1 MYRDHAGKFESGERM
16 PTEKEKQWKMNE
28 EKQKAKQNERAKR
41 LAFARPI
48 SATESWKTRAG
59 QNGGDKRRPHSARMG
74 GDSAK
79 ITGASAG
86 VSEWQ
91 LPSEGEGD
99 GAKVPGA
106 EGDGA
111 KVPGAEERRVD
122 EVAEESEE
130 VDDDVEDVLIAD
142 YELVT
147 PRTKSP
153 DLQAETISP
162 DESLDLSLDRG
173 QTNLSTEDAPI
184 DTALEDQRAHGT
196 VFTPLTP
203 FDFKEEEEEHC
214 STDKE
219 ESITVIPTDT
229 PTLDGKL
236 DDGES
241 SQVDDD
247 EDENGVDATIEAEKS
262 ERHET
267 ERDDQFAER
276 QAEEHLATMRGHSEE
291 FVLTPIPQTLTRAYR
306 CRVSRREAGCFDLYA
321 ERPCGERAFLM
332 TAKKKKAA
340 ATTTYTIFSG
350 GENGGE
356 PNGQGRNAIEIGGMK
371 ANLLGTNFT
380 VFRRQRKGDKGHP
393 PGISYELAVITYEPN
408 ILGLKGPRR
417 IGVVVPGMTT
427 DGSRVMLKS
436 KDPNDSIVARMKS
449 NASSHLIRMENKTP
463 TWNEDSQS
471 FVLNFSGRVTKAS
484 IKNFQIV
491 HADDPD
497 YIVFQFGRISETE
510 FTLDLRYPLCPL
522 QAFGCALSSMNRK
535 LACE

>member
-1 MYRDHAGKFESGERM
+1 MI
-16 PTEKEKQWKMNE
+16 
-28 EKQKAKQNERAKR
+28 
-41 LAFARPI
+41 L
-48 SATESWKTRAG
+48 
-59 QNGGDKRRPHSARMG
+59 
-74 GDSAK
+74 
-79 ITGASAG
+79 
-86 VSEWQ
+86 VS
-91 LPSEGEGD
+91 
-99 GAKVPGA
+99 
-106 EGDGA
+106 
-111 KVPGAEERRVD
+111 
-122 EVAEESEE
+122 
-130 VDDDVEDVLIAD
+130 
-142 YELVT
+142 
-147 PRTKSP
+147 
-153 DLQAETISP
+153 AETKIICIVH
-162 DESLDLSLDRG
+162 L
-173 QTNLSTEDAPI
+173 I
-184 DTALEDQRAHGT
+184 DTGT

-229 PTLDGKL
+229 PTFDGKR

-291 FVLTPIPQTLTRAYR
+291 FVLTPIPQTVIDQCRSHTWLCGDIHPEPFHSCVQLTRAYR

-380 VFRRQRKGDKGHP
+380 VFRRQRKVDKVKHYHHP
-393 PGISYELAVITYEPN
+393 HLNA
-408 ILGLKGPRR
+408 LQGLRGKRDHCKPFTNNPVSGSSPRNFIR
-417 IGVVVPGMTT
+417 ASCDNLRAQYFGLERASTHRRRGAWND
-427 DGSRVMLKS
+427 DGW
-436 KDPNDSIVARMKS
+436 
-449 NASSHLIRMENKTP
+449 E
-463 TWNEDSQS
+463 
-471 FVLNFSGRVTKAS
+471 
-484 IKNFQIV
+484 
-491 HADDPD
+491 
-497 YIVFQFGRISETE
+497 
-510 FTLDLRYPLCPL
+510 
-522 QAFGCALSSMNRK
+522 
-535 LACE
+535 